1 MTTPQVIL
9 NVRYDDDPTVYH
21 VLYRPDSQ
29 GEDLNRKVNTLFESK
44 YPDGEFEIFVDL
56 SPEGVTP
63 RVRIDKGGIA
73 DCLPPTEDGTR
84 FVHLDCFLKKVAAP
98 VQSTS
103 PPTAATGR
111 KPTAAE
117 QGLWDRWTAIFAAVC
132 VASLKVFLHGDN
144 KGTFLPMGQQPDDS
158 VKLVIWKMRKA
169 ALDFH
174 TEYKNSHPLPHP
186 KENIV
191 CGHHGYTEVCEAFW
205 KRKIVKRIEYSRK
218 WTDEQKNEAI
228 SAQTARNAAVAA
240 AAARRASVQPAG
252 TPAQGQQMLAGLR
265 RDSPQ
270 DEGARRERSM
280 IDIPRFTLA
289 LPSAPTGAAD
299 ADTVGGT
306 AGLVPAADAAGGSVV
321 AGGGGPAAAA
331 AGAAGASAACAAAAA
346 AAATAAPAGG
356 TASAAPAAD
365 LAAGDA
371 TGASPSLGSPAGDG
385 NGGSEEL
392 PGAFDGAFIDDAMQR
407 AELVIQDR
415 RIATAANQSARVRA
429 QRSNDDEQEDAA
441 FKQALEDSKDS
452 AVSVISAEWKNH
464 AAAVR
469 SSITPLDKDW
479 FKRSKEDVKRFI
491 QGALQKLDIDSYK
504 EKFGDF
510 HVNAVKVGVELGI
523 LPANRQGGNWR
534 GVTSTWQLWLKK
546 YLAHHN
552 PVADPA
558 DVADDIPAAPAA
570 ADDAPAAPAADADAP
585 AAPDDAPDAGTAAFA
600 EAASSSSDDDDDDDD
615 DDDNDDDD
623 DDDDDDVD
631 VDPLDVPLDAQQ
643 DKSDP
648 ATTSISDADTDVA
661 MLGSNA
667 DAAPT
672 QGTNPDPEHA
682 QTNSPVVPARGVLQ
696 FWRLTSK
703 KRRIANTSVGKG
715 RYVHQ
720 YGFYFVGV
728 ENCNDYDLAEAGR
741 DTPDGWY
748 PNE

>member
-9 NVRYDDDPTVYH
+9 KVRYDDDPTVYP

-56 SPEGVTP
+56 SSEGVTQ

-371 TGASPSLGSPAGDG
+371 TGASLSLRSPAEDG

-392 PGAFDGAFIDDAMQR
+392 PGAFGGAFIQNAIQR
-407 AELVIQDR
+407 GELVAQNR

-429 QRSNDDEQEDAA
+429 QRSNDD
-441 FKQALEDSKDS
+441 
-452 AVSVISAEWKNH
+452 
-464 AAAVR
+464 
-469 SSITPLDKDW
+469 
-479 FKRSKEDVKRFI
+479 
-491 QGALQKLDIDSYK
+491 
-504 EKFGDF
+504 
-510 HVNAVKVGVELGI
+510 
-523 LPANRQGGNWR
+523 
-534 GVTSTWQLWLKK
+534 
-546 YLAHHN
+546 
-552 PVADPA
+552 
-558 DVADDIPAAPAA
+558 
-570 ADDAPAAPAADADAP
+570 
-585 AAPDDAPDAGTAAFA
+585 
-600 EAASSSSDDDDDDDD
+600 
-615 DDDNDDDD
+615 
-623 DDDDDDVD
+623 DDDVD

-643 DKSDP
+643 EKSVP
-648 ATTSISDADTDVA
+648 TTTSISDADMDVA

-667 DAAPT
+667 DAPPT